1 VQVVQAQLRDQP
13 LVVMVVI
20 QHLSLL
26 LLMAVEEALLIA
38 QVVQQDLV
46 ALVAVGV
53 ELLQIQELA
62 QGIRQ

>member
-1 VQVVQAQLRDQP
+1 
-13 LVVMVVI
+13 MEVI

>member
-1 VQVVQAQLRDQP
+1 
-13 LVVMVVI
+13 
-20 QHLSLL
+20 
-26 LLMAVEEALLIA
+26 MAVEEALLIA

-62 QGIRQ
+62 QGILQ